1 MGNAIKLRK
10 IDESNWKEAINLK
23 VGAEQEEYVASNVYS
38 LAQYQF
44 LKDFKA
50 MGIYSEEEDRMIGFA
65 MYGIDPDDGNY
76 WIYRLMVDKGEQ
88 GRGFGKLALQ
98 LIVEDIK
105 ANNDKDIPCIILGFH
120 PENHIAK
127 GIYLKGGFV
136 ETEMAPWGEQL
147 ARLEL
152 KKMR

>member
-23 VGAEQEEYVASNVYS
+23 VSEEQEEYVASNVYS
-38 LAQYQF
+38 LAQFQF

-98 LIVEDIK
+98 LIVEDMK
-105 ANNDKDIPCIILGFH
+105 VNNDKDIPFIMLGFH

-127 GIYLKGGFV
+127 SIYLKAGFV

-152 KKMR
+152 